1 MANSVDP
8 DQSVLAPCCLL
19 LYLIPR
25 QSKAIICSRRLQQ
38 MTFQIHFFLGA
49 LRVKSA
55 YQKINF
61 LISKP
66 KQCYGSFEYPK
77 YMFKLMGKKIF
88 TILRSKILFI

>member
-1 MANSVDP
+1 MYVNILY
-8 DQSVLAPCCLL
+8 VLSTEEGTSSAIGLL
-19 LYLIPR
+19 L
-25 QSKAIICSRRLQQ
+25 
-38 MTFQIHFFLGA
+38 
-49 LRVKSA
+49 KSA

-66 KQCYGSFEYPK
+66 KQCYSSFEYPK